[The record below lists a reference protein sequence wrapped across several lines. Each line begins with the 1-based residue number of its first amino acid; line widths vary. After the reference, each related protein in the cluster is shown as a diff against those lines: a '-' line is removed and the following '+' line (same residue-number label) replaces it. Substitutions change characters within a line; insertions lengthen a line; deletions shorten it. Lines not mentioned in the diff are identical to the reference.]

1 MPKVSVLTPAYNAER
16 YIWESINSILSQ
28 TFGDFEY
35 IIVDDGSTDKTWEI
49 ICAYAERDVR
59 IIPYQNQSN
68 LWISAT
74 RNRLVSLST
83 TDYIVWQDADDISMD
98 YRIEKLYAYML
109 EHPEVGIC
117 WGGLQFFDETGDIS
131 YRLYLEDD
139 SQVRK
144 TIFRYSPLSQWVSI
158 YRKIAIVEA
167 GMYDVSLPT
176 AEDLDLSFRIG
187 KTYKFWNIREIVLR
201 YRQHESDTFRNLRK
215 MEIESIK
222 IRWKNHISW
231 YYRMTLIDK
240 IYNIIQLISILL
252 IPAPIKIKIFNFFR
266 NKK

>member
-16 YIWESINSILSQ
+16 YIWESIDSILSQ

-74 RNRLVSLST
+74 RNRLISLST

-98 YRIEKLYAYML
+98 YRIEKLYNYML

-117 WGGLQFFDETGDIS
+117 WGGLQFFDVSGVWWKRLFKTEDIE
-131 YRLYLEDD
+131 L
-139 SQVRK
+139 RK
-144 TIFRYSPLSQWVSI
+144 TIFKYSPISQGSSI
-158 YRKIAIVEA
+158 YLKKAILEA
-167 GMYDVSLPT
+167 WCYDLSLNV
-176 AEDLDLSFRIG
+176 AEDLNLSFKIW
-187 KTYKFWNIREIVLR
+187 KSYKFANIAEVTLR
-201 YRQHESDTFRNLRK
+201 YRQYKNSTTYTWLRE
-215 MEIESIK
+215 MELATLK
-222 IRWKNHISW
+222 IRWNNHKSW
-231 YYRMTLIDK
+231 YYHMTLIDK
-240 IYNIIQLISILL
+240 LYNILQLVSIYIMPTRWKIALFNL
-252 IPAPIKIKIFNFFR
+252 IR
-266 NKK
+266 NQ